1 MERSYKD
8 KMNKINSLLGFTNKQ
23 DLIEKISLDLISP
36 NPYQPRVEFDNQ
48 QLEDLASSIK
58 QYGLL
63 QPIILKKISS
73 REYIIIAGERR
84 FRAATIA
91 GLIEIPAVIK
101 DFNEQEMAEIAIIE
115 NLQREDLNY
124 FEEAEA
130 FKKLIDQFNLT
141 QEEVANK
148 VGRSQSMVAN
158 KLRLLR
164 LSPKVRKEIS
174 TQLLSER
181 HLRALLRLKNQDDQL
196 DVLNKIYKNNL
207 NVKQTD
213 QLVEGYYK
221 NEDNNGKVFSV
232 KLREARD
239 YKLFQNT
246 LKKALKDIEFAGVR
260 TEYKDIEHD
269 DHLEV
274 KIKLYK

>member
-1 MERSYKD
+1 
-8 KMNKINSLLGFTNKQ
+8 MNKINSLLGFAANKQ
-23 DLIEKISLDLISP
+23 EIVEKISLDAISP

-48 QLEDLASSIK
+48 QLEELASSIK
-58 QYGLL
+58 QYGIL
-63 QPIILKKISS
+63 QPIILKKISA

-84 FRAATIA
+84 WRAATLA
-91 GLIEIPAVIK
+91 GLLEIPAIIK
-101 DFNEQEMAEIAIIE
+101 DFTEQEMAEIAIIE

-130 FKKLIDQFNLT
+130 FKKLIDQFSMT

-158 KLRLLR
+158 KMRLLK
-164 LSPKVRKEIS
+164 LSPLVRKEIS

-181 HLRALLRLKNQDDQL
+181 HLRALLRLKSEADQL

-213 QLVEGYYK
+213 QLVECYYK
-221 NEDNNGKVFSV
+221 PDETKEEGFSL
-232 KLREARD
+232 KLREAKD

-260 TEYKDIEHD
+260 TEYKDSLHE

-274 KIKLYK
+274 QIKLYK